1 MSSKDWT
8 LIDVGKV
15 IIILVLLIFVARF
28 ARADFVQT
36 SAVSTPLRTAVVM
49 LLVYGVL
56 TLLVLYFAVVKYRGS
71 LKDVGFTSFGFGR
84 AVRLAVIWL
93 VILRVVSIIYG
104 IIASIVGTILRAK
117 PPTELVTRIPH
128 LFGYGYRGLLV
139 AIVIGALAAPV
150 VEELFFRGFLY
161 PALRRRLGVAGG
173 IVVSA
178 VIFGLFHA
186 NAWLLFPTTA
196 IGMILAYLYEREGS
210 LGPSIMLHS
219 LNNLISIVIIYSAVI
234 R

>member
-1 MSSKDWT
+1 MSSKGWT

-15 IIILVLLIFVARF
+15 IFILILLILLSRF
-28 ARADFVQT
+28 LRADFVQT
-36 SAVSTPLRTAVVM
+36 STVSTPLRTAVVM

-56 TLLVLYFAVVKYRGS
+56 TLLVLYFAVVKYRGN
-71 LKDVGFTSFGFGR
+71 LKDLGFTSFGFVR
-84 AVRLAVIWL
+84 ALGLAVIWL
-93 VILRVVSIIYG
+93 VLLRVISIIYG
-104 IIASIVGTILRAK
+104 IIASIVGTVLRAK
-117 PPTELVTRIPH
+117 PPTELVTRIPR

-139 AIVIGALAAPV
+139 AILIGALVAPV

-178 VIFGLFHA
+178 VVFGLFHA
-186 NAWLLFPTTA
+186 NAWLIFPTTA

-210 LGPSIMLHS
+210 LGPPIMLHS
-219 LNNLISIVIIYSAVI
+219 LNNLISIVVIYSALVK
-234 R
+234 